1 MKKKVLF
8 KAPVLTRS
16 GYGEQSRFALRA
28 LMDRQDLF
36 DIYVQPLQWGQ
47 TSWINDSSIDRSWLD
62 NTIEKTIAYIQQG
75 GQFDISFQVT
85 IPNEWERLAP
95 VNIGYTAG
103 IETNK
108 VAHQWL
114 LKGNEMNKIVVVSN
128 HAKRVFEETAYIGV
142 DENTQQQVKLQI
154 ETPIVTVNYPA
165 KKFENLPEI
174 DIDFKNDI
182 NFLVVAQFGPR
193 KNLVNTLKWFVEEFH
208 DDEVGLILKTNLAK
222 NCLMDRENVKNQL
235 KQFVEE
241 YPDKKCTV
249 YLLHGDMEDDEMHSL
264 YSHEKV
270 SALISLAHGEGF
282 GLPIF
287 EAAYTGLP
295 VVCTG
300 WSGQLD
306 FLVDEEGKD
315 RFYNVAFDMQPIPD
329 EVFWDG
335 VLIKESM
342 WSYAREQSAK
352 NRMRECYDDLKNQKE
367 DSVALDASRFGDSV
381 QERFAQQKQ
390 YDLMVSTLLEY
401 VQTADE
407 SEWRDVLDQVVEYD

>member
-1 MKKKVLF
+1 
-8 KAPVLTRS
+8 
-16 GYGEQSRFALRA
+16 
-28 LMDRQDLF
+28 MDRQDLF

-47 TSWINDSSIDRSWLD
+47 TSWINDNSIDRGWLD
-62 NTIEKTIAYIQQG
+62 GTIEKTIAYIQQG

-85 IPNEWERLAP
+85 IPNEWEQLAP

-114 LKGNEMNKIVVVSN
+114 TKGNEMDKIVVVSN
-128 HAKRVFEETAYIGV
+128 HAKRVFEETAYMGV
-142 DENTQQQVKLQI
+142 DQNTQQQVKLQLT
-154 ETPIVTVNYPA
+154 TPVTTVNYPA
-165 KKFENLPEI
+165 KKFDDLPDL

-193 KNLVNTLKWFVEEFH
+193 KNLINTLKWFIEEFH
-208 DDEVGLILKTNLAK
+208 DDEVGMILKTNLAK
-222 NCLMDRENVKNQL
+222 NCLLDRANVQNQL
-235 KQFVEE
+235 KEFVAN
-241 YPDKKCTV
+241 YPDRKCSV
-249 YLLHGDMEDDEMHSL
+249 YLLHGDMEDEEMHSL
-264 YSHEKV
+264 YSHKKV
-270 SALISLAHGEGF
+270 SALVSLAHGEGF

-306 FLVDEEGKD
+306 FLVDEEGKE
-315 RFYNVAFDMQPIPD
+315 RFYNIAFDMKHIPD

-342 WSYAREQSAK
+342 WAYPREQSTK
-352 NRMRECYDDLKNQKE
+352 NRLRECYEDLKNNNE
-367 DSVALDASRFGDSV
+367 DSYALNACLFGQSV
-381 QERFAQQKQ
+381 QERFSQEKQ
-390 YDLMVSTLLEY
+390 YELMVSTLLEY
-401 VQTADE
+401 TQTADE
-407 SEWRDVLDQVVEYD
+407 GQWREVLDQVVEYD